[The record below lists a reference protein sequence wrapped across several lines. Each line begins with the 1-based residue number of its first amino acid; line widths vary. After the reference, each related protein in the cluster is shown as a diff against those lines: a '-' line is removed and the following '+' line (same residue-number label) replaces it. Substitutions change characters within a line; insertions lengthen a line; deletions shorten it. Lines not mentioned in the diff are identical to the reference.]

1 MVHILGETH
10 KNTTLTNQNLCGAGY
25 CPQDNVTA
33 VNSTVKESSVNM
45 LLFIYLAFGVAAMIA
60 TFTFLERIKQNKK
73 KKATALAK
81 FWSTCNLFRERKMCC
96 LIPLAT
102 FYGLQQAFVFGDF
115 TSVICFL

>member
-1 MVHILGETH
+1 
-10 KNTTLTNQNLCGAGY
+10 
-25 CPQDNVTA
+25 
-33 VNSTVKESSVNM
+33 
-45 LLFIYLAFGVAAMIA
+45 MIA

-115 TSVICFL
+115 TSVIFYVTYFYVTLIKTHQKYCGILISAH